1 MIPIV
6 DKGEENYSDKFAEQA
21 LKIGLLVDDARH
33 YLMQV
38 NPNDTTVKEVVEN
51 TLEKLGFGKNG
62 LESNFFI

>member
-1 MIPIV
+1 MSV
-6 DKGEENYSDKFAEQA
+6 DNIKSNCSDKFVEQA
-21 LKIGLLVDDARH
+21 LKIGLLVDDAKH

-38 NPNDTTVKEVVEN
+38 DPNNNTVKDVVEN